1 MLIYRKEIQGAGD
14 NRELL
19 EGVEKWKQQLLE
31 KWEPDQTITES
42 LKRIQQNIVDL
53 TQEESFMD
61 TYLMPM
67 IQYLLDI
74 FKDNHS
80 AIDPWIQ
87 NQIAI
92 LVENNHE
99 HIGNLVQENLDKL
112 DDKTLVDMVE
122 NNIGKDLQWIRVN
135 GAVCGFVIGI
145 FLTGIQV
152 LSTFW

>member
-1 MLIYRKEIQGAGD
+1 
-14 NRELL
+14 
-19 EGVEKWKQQLLE
+19 
-31 KWEPDQTITES
+31 
-42 LKRIQQNIVDL
+42 
-53 TQEESFMD
+53 
-61 TYLMPM
+61 MPM

-74 FKDNHS
+74 FKDNHT

-99 HIGNLVQENLDKL
+99 QIGNLVQENLDKL